1 MSKINKNLEELTSS
15 ILLSHDMYKIP
26 VDVIEIARA
35 NDIKVFK
42 GNLEKKISGA
52 IRYNRETNK
61 FEILVNENDVRERQ
75 RFTIAHELG
84 HYFLHKDILQ
94 NNEIHVDIMYRDP
107 KEGDEEEKKREKE
120 VDYFAGAL
128 LMNKTLL
135 EKMYNENSTIT
146 ELAELFDVSVSAMT
160 VRLDV
165 LGLL

>member
-15 ILLSHDMYKIP
+15 ILLSYDMYKIP

-42 GNLEKKISGA
+42 GNLDKNISGA

-94 NNEIHVDIMYRDP
+94 NNEIHVDIMYRNP
-107 KEGDEEEKKREKE
+107 NESDEEEKKREKE

-135 EKMYNENSTIT
+135 ERMYNENSTIT

-165 LGLL
+165 LELL